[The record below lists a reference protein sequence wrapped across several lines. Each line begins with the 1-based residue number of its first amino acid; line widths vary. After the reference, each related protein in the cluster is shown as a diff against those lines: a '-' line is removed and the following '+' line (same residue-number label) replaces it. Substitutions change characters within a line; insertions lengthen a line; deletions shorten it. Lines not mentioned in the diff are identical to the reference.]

1 MVNKIFSNK
10 FMDKYLLDS
19 WSFIHFNSMFI
30 IFNILNLIFDI
41 KKSIIL
47 SVIIGISW
55 ELFENSN
62 IGIKFWNK
70 HNYPEYNGDSFIN
83 IIGDI
88 IVDLLG
94 IYIGYK
100 ISFIQPSE
108 RLKYIICIFIILE
121 LIPYY
126 LSKVSIIFTLYELK
140 HFAIL

>member
-126 LSKVSIIFTLYELK
+126 LSKVSIIFNLYELK